1 VTGRRALILLA
12 AGLASACGTAG
23 TTSGPA
29 PLVPSA
35 SASAGLSSRPVGAT
49 FRISAISPEGRPAT
63 YTVVLLSVNEDV
75 APPPSSS
82 PGLAA
87 GEHLVSAQFRITGVT
102 GSASEN
108 ADIDASV
115 SGTNK
120 KEYHPAS
127 PGGTAG
133 TGSGPGTFS
142 VSAGRTEIRNV
153 TFQLPAGVLAATVIW
168 RPSLVGSGGTWAV
181 G

>member
-1 VTGRRALILLA
+1 VRGRRALILLA

-63 YTVVLLSVNEDV
+63 YTVVLVSVNEAV
-75 APPPSSS
+75 APPSSS